1 MKDKQ
6 KQTSK
11 NGKAKQLLIL
21 FLTFLKIGVF
31 TFGGGYAMIA
41 LLEKEFIDRKK
52 WMEHDEFMDIVA
64 IAESTPGPIAINCAT
79 YIGYK
84 VGKFL
89 GAVLATLAVCIP
101 SFVII
106 FVISLFFNAFLEI
119 KLVAYA
125 FKGIQACVVFLI
137 LSAGMKMF
145 IKMKKKPQNIV
156 LFVLTF
162 GVMLAFSLCA
172 IAFSSIYYILIGC
185 VTGLIIYIISFA
197 VQRKKAKKQPDDGN
211 AEDKEQ

>member
-1 MKDKQ
+1 MNDEPKL
-6 KQTSK
+6 TSK
-11 NGKAKQLLIL
+11 KEKAKQIFIL

-41 LLEKEFIDRKK
+41 LLEKEFIDKKK
-52 WMEHDEFMDIVA
+52 WIEHDEFMDIVA

-84 VGKFL
+84 IGKFL

-137 LSAGMKMF
+137 LSAGIKMLV
-145 IKMKKKPQNIV
+145 KMKKSPQNTV
-156 LFVLTF
+156 LIVLTF

-172 IAFSSIYYILIGC
+172 IVFSSIYYILIGG
-185 VTGLIIYIISFA
+185 VTGLVIYLISFA
-197 VQRKKAKKQPDDGN
+197 VRRKREKNRSDGEN
-211 AEDKEQ
+211 AGDKEQ